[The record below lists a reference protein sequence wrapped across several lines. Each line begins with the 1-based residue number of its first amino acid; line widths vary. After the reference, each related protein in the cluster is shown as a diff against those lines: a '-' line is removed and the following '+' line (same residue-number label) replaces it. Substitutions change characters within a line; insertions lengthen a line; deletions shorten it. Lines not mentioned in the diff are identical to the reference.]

1 MADLDPIDPVTFLS
15 GSTHNALIF
24 HRRKKEK
31 KKKSAD
37 SAELLPSCRL
47 GRISQGPAIIQNT
60 IATEPPVISNMEP
73 GIRRVQLFTP
83 IARSTFLA
91 MCGRE

>member
-24 HRRKKEK
+24 HRRKKEEK
-31 KKKSAD
+31 KNQQTA
-37 SAELLPSCRL
+37 PSCCRCCR

-83 IARSTFLA
+83 IACSTFLA
-91 MCGRE
+91 MCGWE